1 MSVRGIGIN
10 NFVAMIV
17 RIIFILLAL
26 WIEGVGFLEIIWS
39 ILEII
44 WSMADIISA
53 AAAAAATAAAAE
65 AETEASTTILSVNIL
80 YLRACAS
87 ALTCRDRAADPAG
100 MPPDTTPGPDVV
112 GMDSAAQGLGCGAI
126 SLCDWWLIPGHYG
139 ILPNR
144 LYWLLGAD
152 VIGSAGEDE
161 WYSLTAALRIVPPH
175 WSQARSRTCSSCG
188 SDEGTTR
195 PGRDSALSATER
207 PKGDTLGSHR
217 GDELHITCLPFGA
230 VGLLHCVGIIANAMG
245 GLVLRPPLPAC
256 SLAEVILGQTCRALH
271 TWFSRRFDHD
281 GPGGCPDGPGGCP
294 NTILREQIRAYRER
308 GAVMVP
314 GEVGEMRADIALL
327 EHQLAATMLHV
338 DLPPLPPWIDIDVTA
353 VGASGGAL
361 AS

>member
-1 MSVRGIGIN
+1 
-10 NFVAMIV
+10 
-17 RIIFILLAL
+17 
-26 WIEGVGFLEIIWS
+26 
-39 ILEII
+39 
-44 WSMADIISA
+44 
-53 AAAAAATAAAAE
+53 
-65 AETEASTTILSVNIL
+65 
-80 YLRACAS
+80 
-87 ALTCRDRAADPAG
+87 
-100 MPPDTTPGPDVV
+100 
-112 GMDSAAQGLGCGAI
+112 MDSAAQGLGCGAI

-256 SLAEVILGQTCRALH
+256 SL
-271 TWFSRRFDHD
+271 D
-281 GPGGCPDGPGGCP
+281 GHGGCPDCPGGCP